1 MTKKLTHWLAAI
13 LAAFIA
19 LMALWGAVG
28 GIGKLSASAAEDFEP
43 TYPQSGW
50 YELGNGASQGSL
62 GACSWTEYL
71 PDFRLTGTSAD
82 DPTAEYQNY
91 LGRWQTKELL
101 LYNND
106 QFKFLYESGKWE
118 YPNDSGWGADIVADY
133 YSLTGDAEGNFTD
146 GGLGNIQV
154 SATGSGYYIFT
165 LVVERDTTSPL
176 GVKLALTYEK
186 TEPVDP
192 IQEYRMYV
200 VGKVAS
206 VPACGWPTED
216 GKDATLLYMVERWVK
231 ETDEET
237 GETFIVKKY
246 YSERIF
252 FTTSDQIKVY
262 NAADGHYYP
271 GGVNNNQAPA
281 TNGWYYVEWKQDAP
295 NLKFVT
301 ELPKAYPIPA
311 PGWYL
316 VGNGAGTLYDCSWT
330 EYLSDYR
337 IGGTAFDGS
346 TEKDYLGFWKTE
358 SLLLYQ
364 GDQFKFLYQN
374 GKWATPDA
382 SGWSSCYTAGFADLS
397 ANNSGDA
404 FSSVGEDIIQV
415 NKSGYYTF
423 YIHVAKAA
431 SGVAITLT
439 FNLMSTSVP
448 SKTLEDMYIVGSVA
462 SVPACGWPDEVNVTS
477 SCIKMAYNSYDN
489 KWYSPAIRLT
499 AADEIKVYNLANH
512 GYYPSFFDDN
522 FSVATSGWYIIQWE
536 SGSQTLTAI
545 PVPNDFAS

>member
-50 YELGNGASQGSL
+50 YELGNGNSQGSL

-82 DPTAEYQNY
+82 DPEAEYQNY
-91 LGRWQTKELL
+91 LGTWTTKELL

-118 YPNDSGWGADIVADY
+118 YPNDSGWGADIVAGY

-154 SATGSGYYIFT
+154 SATGSGYYIFILT
-165 LVVERDTTSPL
+165 VAKDETSPL
-176 GVKLALTYEK
+176 GVKLTLEYKK

-200 VGKVAS
+200 VGKIAS
-206 VPACGWPTED
+206 VPACGWPSES
-216 GKDATLLYMVERWVK
+216 GKDAHLLSMGERWVK
-231 ETDEET
+231 ETDKET
-237 GETFIVKKY
+237 GKTSIVKKY

-252 FTTSDQIKVY
+252 FTTTDQIKVY
-262 NAADGHYYP
+262 NAADNLYYP
-271 GGVNNNQAPA
+271 SGVNNNKSPQSD
-281 TNGWYYVEWKQDAP
+281 GWYYVEWKQDAP
-295 NLKFVT
+295 NFT
-301 ELPKAYPIPA
+301 FMSELPQAHPITA
-311 PGWYL
+311 PGWYI

-330 EYLSDYR
+330 EYLSNYR
-337 IGGTAFDGS
+337 IGGTAFEGS
-346 TEKDYLGFWKTE
+346 SEEDYLGFWKTE

-374 GKWATPDA
+374 GNWPMPDA
-382 SGWSSCYTAGFADLS
+382 SGWLSSYTAGFADLF

-439 FNLMSTSVP
+439 FNLTSTSVP
-448 SKTLEDMYIVGSVA
+448 SKTLEDMYIVGSIA
-462 SVPACGWPDEVNVTS
+462 SVPACGWPDNVSVTS
-477 SCIKMAYNSYDN
+477 DCIKMTYNSYDG

-499 AADEIKVYNLANH
+499 AADKLKVYNLANH